1 MLKTQCLI
9 AAFFPTMFVFQDPTT
24 RKVLAVGEGYN
35 NLYICKPSSE
45 SSVLPPSFE
54 LPVFSSFVHKDV
66 SKNVALD
73 LFHARLG
80 HTSVSKLVHVDSCK
94 HSNVSQFTCDT
105 CSLAKQSRLPFPV
118 SQSKSLIAFE
128 LIHVDLWGPYKSP
141 ALNGAHYFF
150 TIVDD
155 FSRCTWTYLIH
166 TKDQNFTILI
176 DFISYIENHF
186 KAKPKFLRSDNC
198 TEIVNKDCLAYLR
211 K

>member
-1 MLKTQCLI
+1 M
-9 AAFFPTMFVFQDPTT
+9 
-24 RKVLAVGEGYN
+24 
-35 NLYICKPSSE
+35 
-45 SSVLPPSFE
+45 
-54 LPVFSSFVHKDV
+54 
-66 SKNVALD
+66 
-73 LFHARLG
+73 
-80 HTSVSKLVHVDSCK
+80 
-94 HSNVSQFTCDT
+94 
-105 CSLAKQSRLPFPV
+105 

-166 TKDQNFTILI
+166 TKDQVLSILI

-186 KAKPKFLRSDNC
+186 KAKPKFLRSDNG

-211 K
+211 KQGIVHQKSMVYTPQQNAIVERKHRHLLDTARALKFHASLPNKFWGGMCIDGYLFD